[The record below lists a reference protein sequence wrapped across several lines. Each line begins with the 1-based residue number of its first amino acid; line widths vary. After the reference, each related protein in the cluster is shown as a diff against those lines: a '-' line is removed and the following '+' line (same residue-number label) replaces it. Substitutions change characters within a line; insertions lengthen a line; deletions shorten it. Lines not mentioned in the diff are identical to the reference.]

1 MSDETILR
9 DLARREYL
17 ENNRQPEHL
26 GGTGPSWRDAYE
38 PPECPECG
46 TRLAP
51 NDVDE
56 WSGSAASFHCPV
68 CDVEYAAEEVE

>member
-1 MSDETILR
+1 MNNESILR

-17 ENNRQPEHL
+17 ENNRQPEHT

-46 TRLAP
+46 TVLVPDQFFRVY
-51 NDVDE
+51 DCHD
-56 WSGSAASFHCPV
+56 
-68 CDVEYAAEEVE
+68 CDVEYAAEVVE